1 MNLLTEPWIPVLRGD
16 RPDIIRPDQIAEKE
30 DPVTALAWPRP
41 DFNLACLELLI
52 GLLYLAASPETQ
64 RAWRRGFVPPDP
76 ADLRAR
82 LASYAPAFVL
92 DGEGPRFLQDRT
104 VAGEA
109 PTGLDLLFIDAAGD
123 STAKKNADLMVHRSR
138 YSKLAPG
145 AAAMALFNLQSQ
157 APSGGAGNRT
167 SLRGGGPMVTLV
179 RPAEETTLW
188 ELIWAN
194 VPQGR
199 PLDAG
204 ALDALPWMGSARG
217 SKDGWLKQPP
227 DEPFTPIETFFS
239 MPRRLWLTF
248 GEGGPCSLTGA
259 VSDRL
264 ATGVAQKPWGENYG
278 SWAHPLTPYYR
289 VKEGAVPLPVHP
301 RAGRFGYRNWEG
313 IVVQGAGSLRE
324 RAATVARFVNDT
336 DLLYERFNVIVAGWA
351 MDNMRPLDFVWSEQ
365 PVFLSADPARRDAL
379 EGFAV
384 RMMRGAEHVA
394 FLLAKT
400 VKNGLGLEDMTK
412 GALPALRDAFFT
424 KTEPGFH
431 EELRAFALGARDD
444 AQHWMEIMRTVA
456 MRLAEAHLL
465 PGLADRRL
473 EDAGRIVRELRDLR
487 SELSGHRKQG
497 RKLRALLDLPD
508 AGEKETAA

>member
-16 RPDIIRPDQIAEKE
+16 RSDIIRPDQLAEQS

-52 GLLYLAASPETQ
+52 GLIYMATPPETQ
-64 RAWRRGFVPPDP
+64 RTWRRGFAPPDP
-76 ADLRAR
+76 VELHAR
-82 LASYAPAFVL
+82 LAPYAPAFVL
-92 DGEGPRFLQDRT
+92 DGDEPRFLQDRT
-104 VAGEA
+104 VAGET
-109 PTGLDLLFIDAAGD
+109 PSGLDLLFIDAAGD
-123 STAKKNADLMVHRSR
+123 STAKKNADIMVHRSR
-138 YSKLAPG
+138 YSRLAPG
-145 AAAMALFNLQSQ
+145 AAAMALFTLQSQ

-167 SLRGGGPMVTLV
+167 SLRGGGPMVTLI
-179 RPAEETTLW
+179 RPLEKATLW
-188 ELIWAN
+188 ELVWAN
-194 VPQGR
+194 VPLGH

-204 ALDALPWMGSARG
+204 SLEALPWMGSMRG

-227 DEPFTPIETFFS
+227 DGPFLPIETFFS

-248 GEGGPCSLTGA
+248 GGSGQCSLTGT

-278 SWAHPLTPYYR
+278 SWTHPLTPYYR
-289 VKEGAVPLPVHP
+289 VKEGAAPLPVHP

-313 IVVQGAGSLRE
+313 IVVQEAGGLRE
-324 RAATVARFVNDT
+324 RATTVARFVNDT
-336 DLLYERFNVIVAGWA
+336 DLPYERFDVIVAGWA
-351 MDNMRPLDFVWSEQ
+351 MDKMRPLDFVWSEQ
-365 PVFLSADPARRDAL
+365 PVFLSADPARRDAI
-379 EGFAV
+379 EAFAV

-424 KTEPGFH
+424 ATEPGFH
-431 EELRAFALGARDD
+431 KELRAFSVGTTEN
-444 AQHWMEIMRTVA
+444 AQRWMETMRAAA
-456 MRLAEAHLL
+456 MQLAQAHLL

-473 EDAGRIVRELRDLR
+473 EDAGRIVRELRDLG
-487 SELSGHRKQG
+487 SELGGHRKQG

-508 AGEKETAA
+508 SGEKETAA